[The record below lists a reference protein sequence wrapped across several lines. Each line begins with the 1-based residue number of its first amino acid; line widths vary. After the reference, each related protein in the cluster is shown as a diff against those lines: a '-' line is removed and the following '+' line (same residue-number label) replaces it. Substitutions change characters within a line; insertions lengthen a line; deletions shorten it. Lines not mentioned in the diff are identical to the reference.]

1 MEKVSPDYHLDMA
14 VTLTDFVNYFISR
27 GADEKQV
34 QEMFT
39 NIIKSIYEDKE
50 SLKWLSVKGVP
61 FDYMVNICNNGVLT

>member
-14 VTLTDFVNYFISR
+14 VTITDFVNYFISR

-39 NIIKSIYEDKE
+39 NIIHSIYEDKE
-50 SLKWLSVKGVP
+50 SLK
-61 FDYMVNICNNGVLT
+61 

>member
-39 NIIKSIYEDKE
+39 NIIHSIYEDKE
-50 SLKWLSVKGVP
+50 SLKWLILNMKN
-61 FDYMVNICNNGVLT
+61 DLNGSG